1 VEVEHG
7 ELLEA
12 YIANIVCHERISNSQ
27 ASNEREVQ
35 PTKNCPK
42 VALGQISS
50 FFGNPPSY
58 KKHEEC

>member
-1 VEVEHG
+1 MEIEHG

-12 YIANIVCHERISNSQ
+12 YIANIACNEGISNSQ
-27 ASNEREVQ
+27 VSSEGEVQ

-42 VALGQISS
+42 VALGQISLL
-50 FFGNPPSY
+50 FGKPLSY